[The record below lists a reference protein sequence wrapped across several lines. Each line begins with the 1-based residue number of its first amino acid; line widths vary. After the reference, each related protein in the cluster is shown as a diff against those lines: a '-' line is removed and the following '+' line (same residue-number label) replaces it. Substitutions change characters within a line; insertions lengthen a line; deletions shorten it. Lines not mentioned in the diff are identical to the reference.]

1 MHREIP
7 TVGLWLYV
15 YWYEIRDTATYPAPK
30 LHARVPA
37 RVSLQSMRAVDYSMP
52 SLIDVIR
59 VRKVV
64 DAHFFK
70 GIIFAKREM
79 VQTQLFEFFG
89 EV

>member
-1 MHREIP
+1 MH
-7 TVGLWLYV
+7 VLV
-15 YWYEIRDTATYPAPK
+15 RDTRHSYVYPAPK

-64 DAHFFK
+64 DVHFFK